1 MLKISS
7 GFLERIKEVQGVDML
22 LQEQIKEKEEGK
34 GLEFHKGATEII
46 RFKGFMYLEGKD

>member
-34 GLEFHKGATEII
+34 GLEFHKDATGII